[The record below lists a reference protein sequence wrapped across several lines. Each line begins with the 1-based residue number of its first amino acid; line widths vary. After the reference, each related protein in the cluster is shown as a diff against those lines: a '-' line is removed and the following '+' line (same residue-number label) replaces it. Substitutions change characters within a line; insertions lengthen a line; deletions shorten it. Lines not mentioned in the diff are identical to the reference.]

1 MFQEEN
7 QIDKTEPIQSP
18 EPQLTPV
25 EPTQSSEAQPTLVET
40 KPTLQQDH
48 LIEVNKILV
57 VDDNQLNLK
66 VAERSLKSLGL
77 EVDSCLNGYD
87 CIEKVKNGGNFDL
100 ILMDIMMPELGGE
113 ETFQKL
119 KEIEGFHTPVIAF
132 TADAVSG
139 AKEKYLSEG
148 FTGYLSKPFSKE
160 DMSSTVK
167 NAIENES
174 VV

>member
-1 MFQEEN
+1 MLESEV
-7 QIDKTEPIQSP
+7 
-18 EPQLTPV
+18 PV
-25 EPTQSSEAQPTLVET
+25 ENNVVTPTPEVPQESQPA
-40 KPTLQQDH
+40 PTENLQQDH
-48 LIEVNKILV
+48 IIEVNKILV
-57 VDDNQLNLK
+57 VDDNQLNVK
-66 VAERSLKSLGL
+66 VAERALKSLGL

-87 CIEKVKNGGNFDL
+87 CIEKVKSGQPFDL

-119 KEIEGFHTPVIAF
+119 KEIEGFHVPVIAF

-160 DMSSTVK
+160 EMATTVK
-167 NAIENES
+167 NS
-174 VV
+174 TQS

>member
-7 QIDKTEPIQSP
+7 QIEKIEPIQSP

-25 EPTQSSEAQPTLVET
+25 EPTQSSEAQPTPVEPT
-40 KPTLQQDH
+40 PTLQQDH

-66 VAERSLKSLGL
+66 VAERSLKSL
-77 EVDSCLNGYD
+77 
-87 CIEKVKNGGNFDL
+87 
-100 ILMDIMMPELGGE
+100 MDIMMPELGGE
-113 ETFQKL
+113 DTFQKL

>member
-1 MFQEEN
+1 MQRKGSENMFEREVLEEN
-7 QIDKTEPIQSP
+7 KEAVEQETVPVTSEPPVTEQ
-18 EPQLTPV
+18 V
-25 EPTQSSEAQPTLVET
+25 PTQNI
-40 KPTLQQDH
+40 QQDH
-48 LIEVNKILV
+48 IIEVNKVLV
-57 VDDNQLNLK
+57 VDDNQLNVK
-66 VAERSLKSLGL
+66 VAERALKSLGL

-87 CIEKVKNGGNFDL
+87 CIEKVKTGQTFDL

-119 KEIEGFHTPVIAF
+119 KEINGFHTPVIAF

-160 DMSSTVK
+160 EMATTVK
-167 NAIENES
+167 NSTQA
-174 VV
+174 